1 MMNFTRKTFAG
12 FIVLMVLGLFSQTMQ
27 AQTVTTGALPFNTL
41 CPCNTYQVV
50 VTSTGTFGFGNV
62 YTAQLSDATGSF
74 TSPTPIGTLNS
85 AANSG
90 IISCT
95 IPCGT
100 PTGTLYRVRVV
111 SSSPAVVGST
121 NGSNLT
127 ITQNPNAPVSATANP
142 AALCLPGG
150 TVQLSAQSPGNFIS
164 WYNAPT
170 GGSYLGGTPSG
181 GNYTTSLNTTTTYYA
196 EALVGGIAT
205 TGTATFSFTGGIQ
218 TFTVPQG
225 ITSLN
230 ITCYGASGANAIG
243 AGAGTGGL
251 GAMTSGTLSVTPG
264 QTINIFVG
272 GAGTNAAGGWNGG
285 GNPGSPEA
293 GGGGG
298 SSDVRANGTALAN
311 RVITA
316 GGGGGGGAAGC
327 ALPYAGGNG
336 GAGGGGL
343 GFNGANSP
351 TGGAGFGGSI
361 GVGGAQG
368 LGCGSFVG
376 APGTVPDGGAG
387 QAIGC
392 ASVPSGGGG
401 GGGYVQGGGGGG
413 GSLGTTLCSGNDK
426 GGGGGGA
433 GGTSD
438 VSGVINTMSTPGVN
452 SGNGQVVITWN
463 GSPTTCAS
471 GTRTPVVVTVNPI
484 PTVTASP
491 TSSTVCP
498 NTLITLNGNGA
509 ATYVWNGPQAIQD
522 GVPFAAVTSGIY
534 TVTGTSAAGCT
545 STATAIVNVYNVT
558 VTASATPATNIC
570 VGSSVTL
577 NGGGAVSYAWSGGV
591 NNGVSFVP
599 PLGTNTYTVTGTD
612 ANSCSKTSTITINVN
627 PNPLPP
633 TAVASNPASL
643 CLPGGSI
650 QLTGTA
656 PGSTINW
663 FTTPAGGTLLGNS
676 PSAGN
681 FNTTTATTT
690 TYFAEATL
698 TGVNNCVSTTR
709 TPIQVVVNP
718 LPNVSASPTNAQG
731 CNNVNVSLNG
741 SGANTYSWAGPQSIQ
756 NGVPF
761 IATITGTYTVTGTDV
776 NGCTST
782 ATAFVQVN
790 PLPNVTASATPS
802 TTICQG
808 DAVILSG
815 SGATTYIWSGGATNN
830 MPIVPS
836 TTTAYTVTGADAIGC
851 TKTSTILI
859 TVNPADN
866 PIVAVNSN
874 PSVAI
879 VGNNTSFIAT
889 VPISTPSYQ
898 LDWYKNN
905 IFFTTTFN
913 PTNSI
918 SFVPASPADSVY
930 VIMTPLAGCYNP
942 DNIKSNSVL
951 IRFTSD
957 VAGVDVPANFLAY
970 PNPTN
975 GRIYLQGTEAGDEL
989 AITDMSGRV
998 LYQQTLQGQQEEA
1011 LDITNYTSG
1020 IYFGRVVRNGKLWVI
1035 KIVKQ

>member
-12 FIVLMVLGLFSQTMQ
+12 LIVLMVLGLFTQTVQ

-74 TSPTPIGTLNS
+74 ATPTPIGTLNS

-90 IISCT
+90 IINCT
-95 IPCGT
+95 IPCNT

-111 SSSPAVVGST
+111 SSSPAVTGST
-121 NGSNLT
+121 NGTNLT
-127 ITQNPNAPVSATANP
+127 ITQNPNAPVSAAANP
-142 AALCLPGG
+142 AALCMPGG
-150 TVQLSAQSPGNFIS
+150 TVQLTAQSPGNFIS

-181 GNYTTSLNTTTTYYA
+181 GNYSASLNTTTTYYA

-205 TGTATFSFTGGIQ
+205 TGTATFSYTGGVQ

-230 ITCYGASGANAIG
+230 ITCYGASGASGVG

-251 GAMTSGTLSVTPG
+251 GAMSTGNLAVTPG

-272 GAGTNAAGGWNGG
+272 GAGSNAGGGWNGG

-298 SSDVRANGTALAN
+298 ASDVRANGTLPAN

-327 ALPYAGGNG
+327 SIPYAGGNG

-361 GVGGAQG
+361 GVGGLQG
-368 LGCGSFVG
+368 PGCGSFVG
-376 APGTVPDGGAG
+376 APGTVPNGGAG

-392 ASVPSGGGG
+392 VAVPSGGGG

-438 VSGVINTMSTPGVN
+438 VSGVTNTVSTPGVN

-463 GSPTTCAS
+463 GSPTSCAS

-484 PTVTASP
+484 PTITASP
-491 TSSTVCP
+491 TATTVCP
-498 NTLITLNGNGA
+498 NIPITLTGNGG

-522 GVPFAAVTSGIY
+522 GVPFPAITSGIY

-545 STATAIVNVYNVT
+545 STATAVVNVYNVT
-558 VTASATPATNIC
+558 VTANATPATNVC
-570 VGSSVTL
+570 VGTPVTL
-577 NGGGAVSYAWSGGV
+577 AGGGAVSYVWSGGV
-591 NNGVSFVP
+591 SNGVSFVP

-612 ANSCSKTSTITINVN
+612 ANGCSKTSTITINVN
-627 PNPLPP
+627 ANPAAP

-643 CLPGGSI
+643 CLPGGPI

-663 FTTPAGGTLLGNS
+663 YTTPTGGTLLGNS

-681 FNTTTATTT
+681 YSTTLSTTT
-690 TYFAEATL
+690 TYYAEATL
-698 TGVNNCVSTTR
+698 TGVNGCLSTTR
-709 TPIQVVVNP
+709 TPVQVVVNP
-718 LPNVSASPTNAQG
+718 LPNVTASPTNAQG

-741 SGANTYSWAGPQSIQ
+741 GGASTYTWAGPQSIQ

-776 NGCTST
+776 NGCTAT

-790 PLPNVTASATPS
+790 PLPNVTASANPGTS
-802 TTICQG
+802 ICQG
-808 DAVILSG
+808 DAVTLSG
-815 SGATTYIWSGGATNN
+815 SGANTYIWSGGATNN
-830 MPIVPS
+830 VPTIPA

-851 TKTSTILI
+851 TKTATILI

-879 VGNNTSFIAT
+879 VGMNTSFIAT
-889 VPISTPSYQ
+889 VPMSTPSYQ

-905 IFFTTTFN
+905 TFFTTTFN

-930 VIMTPLAGCYNP
+930 AIMTPLSGCYNP
-942 DNIKSNSVL
+942 DFIKSNSVL

-957 VAGVDVPANFLAY
+957 IAGVDVPENFLVY
-970 PNPTN
+970 PNPST
-975 GRIYLQGTEAGDEL
+975 GLVYLKGTQVGDAL
-989 AITDMSGRV
+989 SLTDLSGRV
-998 LYQQTLQGQQEEA
+998 LWQQTLKGLNEESM
-1011 LDITNYTSG
+1011 DMTNYTPG
-1020 IYFGRVVRNGKLWVI
+1020 VYFGRIVRDGKLWVV
-1035 KIVKQ
+1035 KLVKQ

>member
-1 MMNFTRKTFAG
+1 MMNFTRKSFAG
-12 FIVLMVLGLFSQTMQ
+12 LFLFMVMGFFSQTLK
-27 AQTVTTGALPFNTL
+27 AQTVSTGALPFNTL

-74 TSPTPIGTLNS
+74 ATPTPIGTLNS

-90 IISCT
+90 IINCT
-95 IPCGT
+95 IPCNT
-100 PTGTLYRVRVV
+100 PTGTQYRVRVV
-111 SSSPAVVGST
+111 SSSPAVTGSN

-127 ITQNPNAPVSATANP
+127 ITQNPNAPVSAASNP

-150 TVQLSAQSPGNFIS
+150 TVQLTAQSPGNFIS

-181 GNYTTSLNTTTTYYA
+181 GNFTTSLSNTTTYYA

-205 TGTATFSFTGGIQ
+205 TGTATFSYTGAMQ

-225 ITSLN
+225 ITSLS
-230 ITCYGASGANAIG
+230 IQCYGASGANGVGVG
-243 AGAGTGGL
+243 AGSGGL
-251 GAMTSGTLSVTPG
+251 GAMSSGNLSVTPG

-298 SSDVRANGTALAN
+298 ASDVRTNGTALAN

-316 GGGGGGGAAGC
+316 GGGGGGGAPGC
-327 ALPYAGGNG
+327 PVAYAGGNG

-361 GVGGAQG
+361 GVGGLQG
-368 LGCGSFVG
+368 AGCGSFVG
-376 APGTVPDGGAG
+376 APGTVPNGGAG

-392 ASVPSGGGG
+392 AAVPSGGGG
-401 GGGYVQGGGGGG
+401 GGGFVQGGGGGG
-413 GSLGTTLCSGNDK
+413 GSLGTVACSGNDK
-426 GGGGGGA
+426 GAGGGGA
-433 GGTSD
+433 GGTND
-438 VSGVINTMSTPGVN
+438 VTGVTNTTMTSGVN

-463 GSPTTCAS
+463 GSPSTCAS

-491 TSSTVCP
+491 TATTVCP
-498 NTLITLNGNGA
+498 NTLITLSGNGA
-509 ATYVWNGPQAIQD
+509 STYVWNGPQAIQD

-570 VGSSVTL
+570 IGSSLTL
-577 NGGGAVSYAWSGGV
+577 NGGGAVSYAWTGGV

-612 ANSCSKTSTITINVN
+612 ANSCTKTSVITINVN
-627 PNPLPP
+627 DNPLPP

-643 CLPGGSI
+643 CVPGGSI

-656 PGSTINW
+656 VGSTINW

-690 TYFAEATL
+690 TYYAEATL

-718 LPNVSASPTNAQG
+718 LPVVSASPTNAQG

-741 SGANTYSWAGPQSIQ
+741 SGANTYTWAGPQSIQ

-790 PLPNVTASATPS
+790 PLPNVSASANPG

-808 DAVILSG
+808 DPVTLSG
-815 SGATTYIWSGGATNN
+815 SGAVTYIWSGGATNN
-830 MPIVPS
+830 VPTTPA

-866 PIVAVNSN
+866 PIVALNSN

-889 VPISTPSYQ
+889 VPISTTAYQ

-905 IFFTTTFN
+905 TFFTTTFN

-918 SFVPASPADSVY
+918 SFVPTSPADSVY
-930 VIMTPLAGCYNP
+930 AIMTPLAGCYNP
-942 DNIKSNSVL
+942 DFIKSNSVL

-957 VAGVDVPANFLAY
+957 VAGVDVPENFLAY
-970 PNPTN
+970 PNPSN
-975 GRIYLQGTEAGDEL
+975 GLIYLQGTEAGDAL
-989 AITDMSGRV
+989 AVTDISGRV
-998 LYQQTLQGQQEEA
+998 LIEKTLNGQKEEV
-1011 LDITNYTSG
+1011 LNLSNMSSG

-1035 KIVKQ
+1035 KMVKQ